1 MQNRYTGDIADFGK
15 FLLLKHLFPKENIA
29 TIWYLYPDETHNNDG
44 SHTVDESN
52 TKVFPHCHTLD
63 SQMAEIFNT
72 IYRGFIRHIDAFEI
86 LGVLPNGHFFRETI
100 LGQGAGYRKLWC
112 DRAIDFIQ
120 RNSCRVVCLDPDN
133 GIEPLG
139 MKRLSIV
146 KQGKYTTFEEIER
159 FFDLE
164 SVEHVMI
171 YQHFNRLKKH
181 DQQMLEAK
189 ERFQTLYEAGRQLLS
204 SATTQ
209 FSPVFTSSSQN
220 LVMQFLN
227 FYWILIRENLGEFLA
242 KFNVYN

>member
-44 SHTVDESN
+44 SHTVEEGN
-52 TKVFPHCHTLD
+52 TKVFPHCHALD

-72 IYRGFIRHIDAFEI
+72 IHRGFIRHIDAFEI

-100 LGQGAGYRKLWC
+100 LGQGAGYRKLWG
-112 DRAIDFIQ
+112 DRALDFIQ
-120 RNSCRVVCLDPDN
+120 RNSCSVVCLDPDN

-139 MKRLSIV
+139 MKRLSII
-146 KQGKYTTFEEIER
+146 KQGKYTTLEEIER

-181 DQQMLEAK
+181 DQQMTEAK
-189 ERFQTLYEAGRQLLS
+189 ERFQRLYEGRAAVTIIRHNPVQPRFYILLS
-204 SATTQ
+204 KSGHTIDAKHCLEHLMYDSRAF
-209 FSPVFTSSSQN
+209 FS
-220 LVMQFLN
+220 LL
-227 FYWILIRENLGEFLA
+227 
-242 KFNVYN
+242 